1 MNTKKINE
9 RRILNIKLLKIKI
22 LIILILYLSY
32 NININRFLYK
42 ILFFNKQIN
51 TNKTEILIKGKTY
64 INKCLKG
71 ILINKNYNLT
81 KFSQPKISVIIPVF
95 NCQKT
100 IIPSIRSIQ
109 NQNLS
114 QFELILVNDLSKDNT
129 NNIIKNLS
137 QQDLRIKIINNFKNM
152 GTLYSRC
159 IGVLISHGKYI
170 LALDNDDM
178 FFDEDILDYIYKI
191 GKKKKFD
198 IIELKTL
205 LIDNYNFGIGHI
217 KEHPL
222 SNHKNNLILHQ
233 PALGLFPISK
243 NGHYKI
249 NDINIWGKGIKNEI
263 YKKSVNSLGY
273 NRYSQ
278 FISWAEDTL
287 MVFIIFNI
295 ADSFI
300 FLHKYGYIHLCY
312 SLSASFTI
320 SDKIKI
326 YGEIL
331 LLDVYFDFLKNNT
344 SKNFVVDHIFNN
356 HYKNKIG
363 DKTNEIHFKS
373 IVKKILNCKYITKLN
388 KEKLKKNF
396 IF

>member
-1 MNTKKINE
+1 MNIKKLYE
-9 RRILNIKLLKIKI
+9 REILNIKLLKIKI
-22 LIILILYLSY
+22 IIIIILYLFY
-32 NININRFLYK
+32 NININKFLYK
-42 ILFFNKQIN
+42 ILFFNEQIN

-64 INKCLKG
+64 INQCLKG
-71 ILINKNYNLT
+71 ILFNNYYNLT
-81 KFSQPKISVIIPVF
+81 KLSQPKISIIIPVF

-100 IIPSIRSIQ
+100 IISSIRSIQ

-114 QFELILVNDLSKDNT
+114 EFELILVNDFSKDNT

-137 QQDLRIKIINNFKNM
+137 QQDYRIKIINNFKNM

-159 IGVLISHGKYI
+159 IGVLISHGKFI
-170 LALDNDDM
+170 LAFDNDDM

-191 GKKKKFD
+191 GKKINFD

-205 LIDNYNFGIGHI
+205 LIDNYTFGIEHI

-222 SNHKNNLILHQ
+222 SNHKKNLILHQ
-233 PALGLFPISK
+233 PTLGLFPISK

-278 FISWAEDTL
+278 FISWGEDTL
-287 MVFIIFNI
+287 MVFIIFNM

-300 FLHKYGYIHLCY
+300 FLHKYGYIYLCY
-312 SLSASFTI
+312 SLSASFAI

-326 YGEIL
+326 YGEVF
-331 LLDVYFDFLKNNT
+331 LLDIYFDFLKNNT

-356 HYKNKIG
+356 YYTNKLG
-363 DKTNEIHFKS
+363 DEIYFRT
-373 IVKKILNCKYITKLN
+373 IVKKVLNCKYITKLN
-388 KEKLKKNF
+388 KEKIKKKF